1 MLMTPTQVRTALRDR
16 NLSEVARRT
25 GVPYR
30 TMQRYANSDV
40 KRPDVETL
48 QLLTDYLMAPVV
60 PRDGA
65 GGNDA

>member
-1 MLMTPTQVRTALRDR
+1 MLMTPGSIKEALRDR

-30 TMQRYANSDV
+30 TMQRYAHSEV
-40 KRPDVETL
+40 KRPDIETL
-48 QLLTDYLMAPVV
+48 QLLTDYLMKPVV
-60 PRDGA
+60 PQDGS